1 MDDELILEETPELE
15 VDAETGELIEL
26 EQEYPMYTVVWD
38 TPSEIFSMYTILI
51 LSVLIMYPIY
61 RVLRTIAGSV
71 NAWKK

>member
-1 MDDELILEETPELE
+1 MDEELILEETPELE

-26 EQEYPMYTVVWD
+26 EQEFPMYTVVWD
-38 TPSEIFSMYTILI
+38 SPTEIFSMYTILI

-61 RVLRTIAGSV
+61 RVMRNIVGSV